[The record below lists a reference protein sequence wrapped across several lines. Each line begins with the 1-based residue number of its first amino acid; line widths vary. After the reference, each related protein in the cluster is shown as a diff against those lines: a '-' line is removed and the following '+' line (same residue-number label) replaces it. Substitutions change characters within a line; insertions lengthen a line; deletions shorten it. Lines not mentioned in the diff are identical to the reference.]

1 MTATGSGAAGSAP
14 STASAAGKGGHGPVV
29 SPSSS
34 SADAAAD
41 VAAAAVAS
49 ATKGVR
55 VGELYWKQAG
65 DLGWTLG
72 QVAALDADTA
82 RATFVAVDEATGA
95 PVAGQEPEELDLV
108 ATRLYAAN
116 PLGSTA
122 SDMTSLRHLH
132 EAAIMKN
139 LEDRSAVDDQRPYT
153 FMANVLIAVNPLRYL
168 EEPDKMLFVG
178 QPLDHCPPHPYNIAE
193 VRHPH
198 GLMNVASPALT
209 LRPPTRSAPMH
220 RTRTGSCAPCAP

>member
-1 MTATGSGAAGSAP
+1 MTATGSGAAGSAL
-14 STASAAGKGGHGPVV
+14 STASAAGKGGHGPV
-29 SPSSS
+29 SPST
-34 SADAAAD
+34 SADAASD

-65 DLGWTLG
+65 DLGWALG

-82 RATFVAVDEATGA
+82 HATFVAVDEATGA
-95 PVAGQEPEELDLV
+95 PIAGQEPEELDLV

-139 LEDRSAVDDQRPYT
+139 LEDRSAVDNQRPYT

-193 VRHPH
+193 VSDLYGHMH
-198 GLMNVASPALT
+198 VANRELT
-209 LRPPTRSAPMH
+209 LLPSAL
-220 RTRTGSCAPCAP
+220 C